1 MQIRRPEGVAELV
14 LAVAVGIVVT
24 LTLAIFLNPTSS
36 LSLKEYVE
44 ILQWVGESI
53 AEIVDQGA
61 GV

>member
-1 MQIRRPEGVAELV
+1 MPIRRPEGAAEWMLTV
-14 LAVAVGIVVT
+14 VVGVVVT

-36 LSLKEYVE
+36 LSAKEYVE